1 MGIPCAKTCILQ
13 LVYLTTMGEMNSS
26 NGISDLKNDLKNN
39 HNQIELVVKYM
50 FWHCGGNK
58 IFDY

>member
-1 MGIPCAKTCILQ
+1 
-13 LVYLTTMGEMNSS
+13 MGEMNSS